1 MRRKILFITRWYPNR
16 VDKLDG
22 NFIENHARAVAAY
35 ADLAVLYVGADPLM
49 SDKSYASEISAEHG
63 YTVIRVWY
71 RNNDVSTKIN
81 GRIIKF
87 FRYVSATR
95 IGWLKTRK
103 LFGLPD
109 VNHVHIFTR
118 PVLLAFYLR
127 FKYGIP
133 FLISEHSSHF
143 VHDLPVL
150 LPPMKWFAQYAAR
163 QATII
168 TAVSNTLK
176 EAMIAFGL
184 HGNYRIV
191 PNVVFVNDDLPVK
204 KNKSE
209 YIDIIAI
216 GGLTDGR
223 KNINGL
229 IRTFAVIH
237 DKVPKARLHIVRPVS
252 DQTLYATAA
261 ATGLLNMKIFFHDY
275 LSNHEVYELLNE
287 CSFLVVN
294 SISETFSMA
303 AAEALAC
310 GKPVITTRC
319 GGPEEFITEETGMLI
334 DINAP
339 DQLSEALMKMYD
351 THLNYDPLKLKQY
364 VAAHF
369 SSEVVGANLMKLY
382 DLVSA
387 QARH

>member
-22 NFIENHARAVAAY
+22 NFIENHARAVATY

-49 SDKSYASEISAEHG
+49 SDKSYASEISTEHG

-81 GRIIKF
+81 GRIVKF
-87 FRYVSATR
+87 FRYVRATR
-95 IGWLKTRK
+95 IGWLKTKK

-184 HGNYRIV
+184 HGNYHIV
-191 PNVVFVNDDLPVK
+191 PNVVFVNDTSPAK
-204 KNKSE
+204 RHASE
-209 YIDIIAI
+209 HIHIIAI

-223 KNINGL
+223 KNLNGL
-229 IRTFAVIH
+229 IRTFALIH
-237 DKVPKARLHIVRPVS
+237 AQIPNARLNIVRPVA
-252 DQTLYATAA
+252 DQDLYAAA
-261 ATGLLNMKIFFHDY
+261 LSTGLLNIKIFFHDY
-275 LSNHEVYELLNE
+275 LSNHEVYELLND

-339 DQLSEALMKMYD
+339 DQLSKALVNMY
-351 THLNYDPLKLKQY
+351 HSYSKYDPVQLKQF

-369 SSEVVGANLMKLY
+369 SSEVVGTNLMKLY
-382 DLVSA
+382 DLVAA
-387 QARH
+387 QARQ